1 MESPLTARDRDH
13 LVCTKI
19 VNNLTLDSQTD
30 ITYTYY
36 MKKTIE
42 EVSEAMGVSMKP
54 TLYLSDRDMEI
65 KGYKVGDEIE
75 LCGKVVSMTK
85 SDHKGKVS
93 RNMTVEIDTKKT
105 DDSEDSVEE

>member
-19 VNNLTLDSQTD
+19 VNNLTLDNPTD

-54 TLYLSDRDMEI
+54 TLYLSDKDIDM
-65 KGYKVGDEIE
+65 KDCKVGDEIE
-75 LCGKVVSMTK
+75 LKGKIVSMTK
-85 SDHKGKVS
+85 SNHKGKIS
-93 RNMTVEIDTKKT
+93 RNMTVEIEQE